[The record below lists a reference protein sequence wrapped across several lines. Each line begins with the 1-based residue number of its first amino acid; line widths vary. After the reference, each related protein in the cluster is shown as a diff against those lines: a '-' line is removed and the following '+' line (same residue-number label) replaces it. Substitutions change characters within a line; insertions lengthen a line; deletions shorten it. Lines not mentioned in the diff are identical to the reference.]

1 MYLRSTVLFQ
11 RMPSFHILIATI
23 GRPSLQAMLDSILP
37 FLTPADHLTIVF
49 DGVQPTDIR
58 TETKGRVH
66 IYYEETALGSFGH
79 GIRNKYASRLERT
92 DFVMHA
98 DDDDTYEPG
107 AFESLREL
115 CTDPSTLYIA
125 RMQIVN
131 SKIIPVQDEIC
142 DANVGTPNGIVP
154 HNLNAKSEWGMMFG
168 GDFTYYS
175 TLKKL
180 ASNIVFLKPVIYRYN
195 SVWVQYRKDLEAD
208 WAREIQN
215 GC

>member
-1 MYLRSTVLFQ
+1 
-11 RMPSFHILIATI
+11 MPSFHVLIATI
-23 GRPSLQAMLDSILP
+23 GRPTLQAMLDSILP
-37 FLTPADHLTIVF
+37 FLTSDDHLTIVF
-49 DGVQPTDIR
+49 DGVAPTNIR

-79 GIRNKYASRLERT
+79 GIRNKYASLLDRT

-115 CTDPSTLYIA
+115 CTDPSTLYVA

-142 DANVGTPNGIVP
+142 DANIGTPNGIVP
-154 HNLNAKSEWGMMFG
+154 YDLNVKAKWVLAFG
-168 GDFTYYS
+168 GDFSYYS
-175 TLKKL
+175 DLKAMATKV
-180 ASNIVFLKPVIYRYN
+180 VFLKPVIYRYN
-195 SVWVQYRKDLEAD
+195 SVWVQYRKDLEAQ
-208 WAREIQN
+208 WAREGQN
-215 GC
+215 GY

>member
-1 MYLRSTVLFQ
+1 
-11 RMPSFHILIATI
+11 MPSFHVLIATI
-23 GRPSLQAMLDSILP
+23 GRPTLQAMLDSILP
-37 FLTPADHLTIVF
+37 FLTADDHLTIVF
-49 DGVQPTDIR
+49 DGVAPTNIR

-79 GIRNKYASRLERT
+79 GIRNKYASLLDRT

-115 CTDPSTLYIA
+115 CTDPSTLYVA

-142 DANVGTPNGIVP
+142 DANIGTPNGIVP
-154 HNLNAKSEWGMMFG
+154 YDLNVKAKWVLAFG
-168 GDFTYYS
+168 GDFSYYS
-175 TLKKL
+175 DLKAMATKV
-180 ASNIVFLKPVIYRYN
+180 VFLKPVIYRYN
-195 SVWVQYRKDLEAD
+195 SVWVQYRKDLEAQ
-208 WAREIQN
+208 WAREGQN
-215 GC
+215 GY